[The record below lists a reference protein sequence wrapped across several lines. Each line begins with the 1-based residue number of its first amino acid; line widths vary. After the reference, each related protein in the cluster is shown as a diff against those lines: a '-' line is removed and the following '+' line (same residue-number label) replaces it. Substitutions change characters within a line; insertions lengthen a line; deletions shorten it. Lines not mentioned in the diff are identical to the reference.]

1 MKRSAGGYWL
11 TRQKLTLLGI
21 VILLWFGV
29 WYIFM
34 RGKVGVGSDQTV
46 YGFTVRDI
54 DGNEFKLDRFRS
66 HVMLIVN
73 VASEWGK
80 TKRDYPQLQTLYNK
94 YKDKG
99 FVVLAFP
106 CNQFGEQEPNPDEEI
121 KKQVTQKFGVTF
133 PLMSKIDVNGPK
145 AHPLFKFLKKQLGGG
160 DIKWNF
166 EKFLIDKSGVP
177 VKRYST
183 EVAPLDIEKDI
194 LTLFD

>member
-1 MKRSAGGYWL
+1 
-11 TRQKLTLLGI
+11 
-21 VILLWFGV
+21 
-29 WYIFM
+29 
-34 RGKVGVGSDQTV
+34 
-46 YGFTVRDI
+46 
-54 DGNEFKLDRFRS
+54 
-66 HVMLIVN
+66 
-73 VASEWGK
+73 
-80 TKRDYPQLQTLYNK
+80 
-94 YKDKG
+94 
-99 FVVLAFP
+99 VLAFP